1 MSINKITGVFSNEE
15 ILKINSLLQHDNIIH
30 EDLGRLQYNPMQLPN
45 EIINKVQNIAD
56 NFSKN
61 KLNLSSVVCV
71 EYNNKY
77 GKPNLPVHWDHDNTD
92 LIINYQLESTTSWDI
107 GVDLKVYNLEDNTAL
122 VFNPNAY
129 THWRPHKTFKD
140 NEFIKMIF
148 FRFIDIENPSDYSV
162 LDYIIE
168 HEVFNEIEEFRNS
181 LGT

>member
-1 MSINKITGVFSNEE
+1 MSINKITNVFSDKE
-15 ILKINSLLQHDNIIH
+15 ILHIKNNLVNNNTIH
-30 EDLGRLQYNPMQLPN
+30 EDLGRLQYMPMRLN
-45 EIINKVQNIAD
+45 SNINNKVDSIA
-56 NFSKN
+56 NSFSKV
-61 KLNLSSVVCV
+61 KLGLSSIVCV
-71 EYNNKY
+71 EYSNKY

-107 GVDLKVYNLEDNTAL
+107 GIDLKVYDIEDNSAL

-148 FRFIDIENPSDYSV
+148 FRFIDIENPSDYSK
-162 LDYIIE
+162 LDYIIG
-168 HEVFNEIEEFRNS
+168 HEVFNEIEQFRSS